1 MIVLSYDIADD
12 KLRNRFSKYILR
24 FGHRIQYS
32 VYEIDNSPQVL
43 DNIIQDINNIYG
55 KKFGQEDS
63 IYIFKLSQN
72 YKIVRLGYAKNEEK
86 DFVII

>member
-12 KLRNRFSKYILR
+12 KLRTRFSKYILR

-43 DNIIQDINNIYG
+43 ENIIQDINNI
-55 KKFGQEDS
+55 KQ
-63 IYIFKLSQN
+63 SQN
-72 YKIVRLGYAKNEEK
+72 AVL
-86 DFVII
+86 